1 MREKQTRKQSIIESV
16 FNTISSTIISFF
28 ASLIIYPM
36 VGVEASVKDIGHLTI
51 VFTCLSI
58 VKNFAVRRFFE
69 TNTWTKLWRK
79 RKS

>member
-16 FNTISSTIISFF
+16 FNTTSGTIISFL

-36 VGVEASVKDIGHLTI
+36 VGVEVTIKDISQLTI

-58 VKNFAVRRFFE
+58 IKNFLVRRFFE
-69 TNTWTKLWRK
+69 TETWTKLWRK